1 MSEADLSAG
10 AGLAPTRTTLDN
22 GVVVLAKRTRRTP
35 AVAINLAMRAGSV
48 CDPVGAPGAMNLL
61 ARMVDRGTVS
71 RSGNDVAEEL
81 DSHGVSV
88 AITASR
94 HLFSLTCTCL
104 AVDFDRILPLV
115 GEMVIAPSIPED
127 ELAVRKGEIV
137 TAIRQDDDNPAVR
150 AVEGLMAALY
160 GSDHPYGLRSKG
172 TIAAVEQTTRRDL
185 LQLHANHFAP
195 GALAAAVVGDVD
207 IPRVLTVA
215 DRVFSLWR
223 GVTPPQAPLA
233 RPSPSVERRRLVVP
247 MMNKAQVDIA
257 YGFTTIT
264 RADPA
269 YYAYWVMNNA
279 LGQYALGGRLGDN
292 IRERQGMAYY
302 VSSALEASIVD
313 GPLIIRAGVG
323 PSNVDRTIEAI
334 DDELSRLR
342 AEGLTPQE
350 LTESRQYLTGAM
362 PRVLET
368 NAGIARFLQTAEL
381 FNLGLDHDRR
391 LPGLLAAVTLE
402 DVNEAARRAVDPD
415 RATIVTAG
423 PYA

>member
-1 MSEADLSAG
+1 MSEAGLSAS

-61 ARMVDRGTVS
+61 ARMVDRGTAS
-71 RSGNDVAEEL
+71 RSGDDIAEEL

-127 ELAVRKGEIV
+127 QLAVRKGEIV

-172 TIAAVEQTTRRDL
+172 TISAVEQTTRRDL
-185 LQLHANHFAP
+185 PPAARQPLCARCADGRSCGRCGYPSRAHRRRPRVQS
-195 GALAAAVVGDVD
+195 LAWSDAATGSTGAAVAIDGTPSIGRSDDEQGASGHRVRLHDDHACRSGLL
-207 IPRVLTVA
+207 RVLGDEQRARAVRTGWA
-215 DRVFSLWR
+215 PRRQHSRAPRDGLLRFQRSR
-223 GVTPPQAPLA
+223 GLD
-233 RPSPSVERRRLVVP
+233 RRRPPDDSRWRWSL
-247 MMNKAQVDIA
+247 QRGSDH
-257 YGFTTIT
+257 
-264 RADPA
+264 R
-269 YYAYWVMNNA
+269 
-279 LGQYALGGRLGDN
+279 GDC
-292 IRERQGMAYY
+292 
-302 VSSALEASIVD
+302 
-313 GPLIIRAGVG
+313 
-323 PSNVDRTIEAI
+323 
-334 DDELSRLR
+334 DELSRLR

-368 NAGIARFLQTAEL
+368 NAGIAGFCRQPSF
-381 FNLGLDHDRR
+381 
-391 LPGLLAAVTLE
+391 
-402 DVNEAARRAVDPD
+402 
-415 RATIVTAG
+415 
-423 PYA
+423 